1 MGVNEHGFLARFRE
15 TRDLVIIRELK
26 LKGSGVKALKSATAS
41 RTKRRARGGVL
52 AMKIGLNWVR
62 LVVFMFLGRLRGRK
76 ADWLQGKDRK
86 LEPGNIRKAGKGK
99 RTQFQAPSAI
109 KK

>member
-15 TRDLVIIRELK
+15 TRDLAIIRELK

-41 RTKRRARGGVL
+41 RTKRRGRGGVL

-62 LVVFMFLGRLRGRK
+62 FWFLKMLK
-76 ADWLQGKDRK
+76 
-86 LEPGNIRKAGKGK
+86 IYISC
-99 RTQFQAPSAI
+99 FI
-109 KK
+109 